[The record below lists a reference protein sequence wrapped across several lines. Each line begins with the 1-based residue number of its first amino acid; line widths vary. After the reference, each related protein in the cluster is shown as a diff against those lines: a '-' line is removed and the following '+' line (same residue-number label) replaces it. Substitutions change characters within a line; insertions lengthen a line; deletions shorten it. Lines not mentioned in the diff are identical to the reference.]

1 MRVIR
6 ALVFLAALVTAV
18 AASAQG
24 ARGRLIVTVAD
35 TTAAVIPDAKVTVV
49 ALDDAAKDTPIAP
62 VQTSRE
68 GIATFAGLAPG
79 RYSIVAEFAGFEM
92 GLLRD
97 VPVRGGD
104 NRRIVVLKIQGLS
117 ETVTVGQVGQE
128 AASN

>member
-18 AASAQG
+18 TASAQG
-24 ARGRLIVTVAD
+24 ARGRLMVTVAD

-49 ALDDAAKDTPIAP
+49 ALDDANKGAPIAP

-68 GIATFAGLAPG
+68 GVAIFTGLATG
-79 RYSIVAEFAGFEM
+79 RYSIVAEFSGFEM

-97 VPVRGGD
+97 VPVRTGD
-104 NRRIVVLKIQGLS
+104 
-117 ETVTVGQVGQE
+117 
-128 AASN
+128 